1 MLLDFINLKNGEGAV
16 YLRLYGQITAAVKSG
31 IIKQGEK
38 LPSIREAAAQLNLSR
53 TTVENAYLKLCIEGT
68 AESLPQRGYYIRG
81 IKRFSVSDTSDIKE
95 KTAKYDFSG
104 RNIDVGAA
112 DTEIWKKTVREIL
125 RNTKELTSYGEAQG
139 ETALRAALADY
150 TYKARG
156 VLAKA
161 ENIVIGAGVGPLLN
175 ILCGI
180 MGRGRAVAMENGDFK
195 QASSIFSDY
204 GIKTLALKS
213 DKNGAVLEEL
223 EKSGADVLFLQPS
236 ALSKISVTGLAA
248 RRNGFINWAEAGS
261 KRLIIEDDYNGELRY
276 TARSITAF
284 QAVYPEKTV
293 YIGSFSKLL
302 LPSVRIAYMALPG
315 GLAEKFRRS
324 GGVYNQTCGK
334 IEQLA
339 LENYISSGS
348 LEKHLRRLRKL
359 NGVKSKLF
367 YETAGRLFPKADITL
382 FEPSLTAML
391 DLGIKTESSL
401 LCAAAEK
408 NGIKII
414 PSKRAGAVYL
424 CLAGIAEND
433 IPPALE
439 ALKMVL

>member
-1 MLLDFINLKNGEGAV
+1 MLLDFINIKNGEGAV

-68 AESLPQRGYYIRG
+68 AESLPQRGYFIRG

-95 KTAKYDFSG
+95 KTVKYDFSG
-104 RNIDVGAA
+104 RSIDVGAA

-223 EKSGADVLFLQPS
+223 EK
-236 ALSKISVTGLAA
+236 
-248 RRNGFINWAEAGS
+248 AG
-261 KRLIIEDDYNGELRY
+261 
-276 TARSITAF
+276 
-284 QAVYPEKTV
+284 
-293 YIGSFSKLL
+293 
-302 LPSVRIAYMALPG
+302 
-315 GLAEKFRRS
+315 
-324 GGVYNQTCGK
+324 QTCCFC
-334 IEQLA
+334 
-339 LENYISSGS
+339 SP
-348 LEKHLRRLRKL
+348 RRFQK
-359 NGVKSKLF
+359 
-367 YETAGRLFPKADITL
+367 
-382 FEPSLTAML
+382 
-391 DLGIKTESSL
+391 
-401 LCAAAEK
+401 
-408 NGIKII
+408 
-414 PSKRAGAVYL
+414 
-424 CLAGIAEND
+424 
-433 IPPALE
+433 
-439 ALKMVL
+439 